1 MLLIDSGDATLLIC
15 VSFLS
20 KGFELSSIF
29 FPFGVTCS
37 SINLLLPNIL
47 ESISFFSFQALS
59 ILDWLTSDF
68 GGGVFD
74 GGLLTVGFY
83 LRLE

>member
-1 MLLIDSGDATLLIC
+1 MLLIDSGDATLLII
-15 VSFLS
+15 VSFWFL
-20 KGFELSSIF
+20 GLEFSSNF

-37 SINLLLPNIL
+37 SINLLLPKIL
-47 ESISFFSFQALS
+47 ESISFFWFQALS
-59 ILDWLTSDF
+59 ILDWLTSAF
-68 GGGVFD
+68 RGGVFD